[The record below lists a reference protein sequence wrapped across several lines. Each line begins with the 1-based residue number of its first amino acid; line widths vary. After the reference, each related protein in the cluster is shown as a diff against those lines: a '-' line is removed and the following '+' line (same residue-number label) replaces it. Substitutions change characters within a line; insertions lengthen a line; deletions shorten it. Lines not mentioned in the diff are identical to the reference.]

1 MTYETFKNA
10 ILENRFFL
18 KDGMFSKTAA
28 ILMAAWTFVLFKFLF
43 ATCIITF
50 TIPVVSVYIYWPI
63 IFNWADAGAITTSAS
78 ALYFAVNN
86 LRKDV
91 NRTDVPPSQ
100 AAMTKIDVNI
110 KEAEIN
116 QAKGS

>member
-28 ILMAAWTFVLFKFLF
+28 ILMAAWTFVLFKYLF
-43 ATCIITF
+43 ASCILSF
-50 TIPVVSVYIYWPI
+50 VVPGINIFIHWPI
-63 IFNWADAGAITTSAS
+63 IFNWADAGAITGAAS
-78 ALYFAVNN
+78 GLYFAVNN

-91 NRTDVPPSQ
+91 NKAD
-100 AAMTKIDVNI
+100 AAPLPAAATQVDVNI
-110 KEAEIN
+110 KEG
-116 QAKGS
+116 K